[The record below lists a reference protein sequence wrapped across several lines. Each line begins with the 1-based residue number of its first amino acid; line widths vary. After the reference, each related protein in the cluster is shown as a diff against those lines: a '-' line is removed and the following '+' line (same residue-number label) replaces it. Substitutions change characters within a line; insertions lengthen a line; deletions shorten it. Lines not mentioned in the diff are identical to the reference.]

1 MLEEPPPLPPLVPP
15 PLVPLEA
22 GRELPELG
30 EGEETPGFE
39 GEELVPLLE
48 DSPEAFEEEPELL
61 SFLSPELVLSL
72 EFSLP
77 GLEEEFFSLEAPEP
91 CEAEA
96 LEETPSIFSRE
107 EVTDETGEVLFPYRA
122 SPTGTATAIM
132 TTAAA
137 QLMKILRF
145 LASAK
150 KSLIC
155 CIISMLMPTVLYI
168 LCHTYYLSMRIRKS
182 I

>member
-1 MLEEPPPLPPLVPP
+1 M
-15 PLVPLEA
+15 
-22 GRELPELG
+22 
-30 EGEETPGFE
+30 
-39 GEELVPLLE
+39 
-48 DSPEAFEEEPELL
+48 
-61 SFLSPELVLSL
+61 SL

-150 KSLIC
+150 KIFDMLHYIHAYASLSHIMSHDYF
-155 CIISMLMPTVLYI
+155 INEKLENQYE
-168 LCHTYYLSMRIRKS
+168 TYLI
-182 I
+182 